1 MAKLSIRDLELN
13 NKYLFVRVD
22 FNVPLSDSGLQILDD
37 TRIKETL
44 PTLEYA
50 LRHHAK
56 VIVASHLGRPK
67 GKPNAEMSL
76 KPVAQRLEEMR
87 CVKSDLNVR
96 KIVDILWFYFGY
108 SSYFTL
114 HDDTGKAVSLA
125 GVLVYTRR

>member
-1 MAKLSIRDLELN
+1 MSKLSIRDLELN

-44 PTLEYA
+44 PTLKYA

-67 GKPNAEMSL
+67 GKPNPKYSL
-76 KPVAQRLEEMR
+76 RPLVDRLRMLLDHHLGEQVNVAFSPE
-87 CVKSDLNVR
+87 CV
-96 KIVDILWFYFGY
+96 GE
-108 SSYFTL
+108 
-114 HDDTGKAVSLA
+114 LA
-125 GVLVYTRR
+125 TEL